1 MTDPE
6 MPPTPLTLIVAATPK
21 NGIGKNGSLP
31 WPMLKKE
38 MAYFARVTKRL
49 PPPPSSS
56 SQETSRRNAVIMGRK
71 TWASIPPKFRPLKDR
86 TNIVVSSLSREELEG
101 ATDEVIVAG
110 SIQAGLADL
119 EARAREGRSP
129 ALGRAFV
136 IGGAGVYGAALGL
149 EGARNVLL
157 TRVGREY
164 ECDTFFPD
172 LEAEGWE
179 RRGRGELE
187 EFVGEDVGG
196 EQVDGEV
203 GFEVQLWRR

>member
-1 MTDPE
+1 MPDPK

-49 PPPPSSS
+49 PASTPPSS
-56 SQETSRRNAVIMGRK
+56 RNAVIMGRK

-119 EARAREGRSP
+119 ERRAREGRSP

-136 IGGAGVYGAALGL
+136 IGGAGVYGAALGM

-157 TRVGREY
+157 TRVRREY

-179 RRGRGELE
+179 RRERGELE

-196 EQVDGEV
+196 EQIDGEV
-203 GFEVQLWRR
+203 GFEVQLWRRG